1 MSNDLE
7 EKFVS
12 DDGVSTVPDAV
23 TPAGGAVKK
32 RRGDVSKAIDPKA
45 GTVAKPPMSE
55 SDDTDEEVI
64 EEEVISIDE
73 SIEAMFE
80 GMDLSEDFRSKVKLV
95 FEAAVN
101 EAVTSKTNEIAATL
115 EEEFEEKL
123 TESLNE
129 AMDELVENLDSYLDY
144 IVQEWMEENEVAIE
158 SGIKVEMA
166 ESLMDGLKTLFSEH
180 NIDVDDEKIDVI
192 NGLEEEANELKEAAN
207 QAINENINL
216 KKEIASLK
224 AAQEFEKISEG
235 LTVSQKERLKVLS
248 EKLDVSDIDEYK
260 SDLETLKES
269 FFKTKKVQT
278 TTESLDEEV
287 ETPDADSKA
296 SVSRNPNHPAVSA
309 VLDILNSR
317 NSK

>member
-12 DDGVSTVPDAV
+12 DDGISTVPDAV
-23 TPAGGAVKK
+23 VPAGGPVKK
-32 RRGDVSKAIDPKA
+32 RRGDLNKSVDPKA
-45 GTVAKPPMSE
+45 GSVPKPPMSE
-55 SDDTDEEVI
+55 AEEEDGEVI

-101 EAVTSKTNEIAATL
+101 EMVTAKTNEIASTL

-144 IVQEWMEENEVAIE
+144 IVKEWMEENEVAIE

-180 NIDVDDEKIDVI
+180 NIDVDDDKIDVI
-192 NGLEEEANELKEAAN
+192 SGLEEEAEELKTIVN
-207 QAINENINL
+207 DTINENIDL
-216 KKEIASLK
+216 KKEVACLK
-224 AAQEFEKISEG
+224 AGQEFNRVTEG

-248 EKLDVSDIDEYK
+248 EKLDVTDLDGYVK
-260 SDLETLKES
+260 DLETLKES
-269 FFKTKKVQT
+269 FFKVKKTQS

-287 ETPDADSKA
+287 ETPDSNKPA
-296 SVSRNPNHPAVSA
+296 SVKGHNHPAVSA
-309 VLDILNSR
+309 VLEVLNSR